1 MPCPEGTASMARTVG
16 MALVVWLARL
26 LYRACCLFPQRRKI
40 VLLSRQAARPLDFA
54 LLVPELSRRFPDRRI
69 VWCCVAEIGRMSVSL
84 MVRQIW
90 HVATAELCLVDGY
103 VPAVS
108 LPKRHRSRVVQ
119 VWHALGAIKK
129 FGYQALDT
137 PAGRPSRIARE
148 LRMHRGYD
156 LVIAGLPGAVPVFSE
171 AFDVPEE
178 RIAALGLPR
187 VDYLRSTD
195 PALSERRRR
204 RFARADHVIAEAF
217 AGESEEVLARPL
229 ILYAPTFRKANAD
242 AHWLGHAVADLR
254 RALAGANVRLAVAG
268 HPLER
273 AQDEAREAGAPVAF
287 VHGVATIDL
296 LHAASYV
303 VTDYSTVAFEAGFAE
318 KPVLFYV
325 PDIEEYRLSP
335 GLNVDPLRDLPT
347 LSSQSAAGLA
357 PVIAG
362 EKPYDAGAFR
372 AFMEWKARGV
382 DDGAI
387 ERIADLLEVLLGTKG
402 DGGVS
407 CEPSAV

>member
-1 MPCPEGTASMARTVG
+1 

-156 LVIAGLPGAVPVFSE
+156 LVISGLPGAVPVFSE

-178 RIAALGLPR
+178 KIAALGLPR
-187 VDYLRSTD
+187 VDYLRS
-195 PALSERRRR
+195 PSFAERRRK
-204 RFARADHVIAEAF
+204 RFTRADRVLAEAF
-217 AGESEEVLARPL
+217 VRYPEDVRERPL
-229 ILYAPTFRKANAD
+229 VLYAPTFRKANAD
-242 AHWLGHAVADLR
+242 EHWLAHAVDDLR
-254 RALAGANVRLAVAG
+254 QALAGANARIAVAG
-268 HPLER
+268 HPLEH
-273 AQDEAREAGAPVAF
+273 AHDEAGEAGAPVAF

>member
-1 MPCPEGTASMARTVG
+1 MPCPEGAASMARTVG

-54 LLVPELSRRFPDRRI
+54 LLEPELSRRFPDRRI

-187 VDYLRSTD
+187 VDYLRS
-195 PALSERRRR
+195 PSFAERRRK
-204 RFARADHVIAEAF
+204 RFTRADRVLAEAF
-217 AGESEEVLARPL
+217 VRYPEDVRERPL
-229 ILYAPTFRKANAD
+229 VLYAPTFRKANAD
-242 AHWLGHAVADLR
+242 EHWLAHAVDDLR
-254 RALAGANVRLAVAG
+254 QALAGANVRIAVAG
-268 HPLER
+268 HPLEH
-273 AQDEAREAGAPVAF
+273 AHDEAGEAGAPVAF

>member
-69 VWCCVAEIGRMSVSL
+69 EWCCVAEIGRMSVSL

-187 VDYLRSTD
+187 VDYLRS
-195 PALSERRRR
+195 PSFAERRRK
-204 RFARADHVIAEAF
+204 RFTRADRVLAEAF
-217 AGESEEVLARPL
+217 VRYPEDVRERPL
-229 ILYAPTFRKANAD
+229 VLYAPTFRKANAD
-242 AHWLGHAVADLR
+242 EHWLAHAVDDLR
-254 RALAGANVRLAVAG
+254 QALAGANVRIAVAG
-268 HPLER
+268 HPLEH
-273 AQDEAREAGAPVAF
+273 AHDEAGEAGAPVAF

-325 PDIEEYRLSP
+325 PDIDEYRLSP

-407 CEPSAV
+407 CAPSAV

>member
-187 VDYLRSTD
+187 VDYLRS
-195 PALSERRRR
+195 PSFAERRRK
-204 RFARADHVIAEAF
+204 RFTRADRVLAEAF
-217 AGESEEVLARPL
+217 VRYPEDVRERPL
-229 ILYAPTFRKANAD
+229 VLYAPTFRKANAD
-242 AHWLGHAVADLR
+242 EHWLAHAVDDLR
-254 RALAGANVRLAVAG
+254 QALAGANVRIAVAG
-268 HPLER
+268 HPLEH
-273 AQDEAREAGAPVAF
+273 AHDEAGEAGAPVAF

>member
-187 VDYLRSTD
+187 VDYLRS
-195 PALSERRRR
+195 PLFAERRRK
-204 RFARADHVIAEAF
+204 RFTRADRVLAEAF
-217 AGESEEVLARPL
+217 VRYPEDVRERPL
-229 ILYAPTFRKANAD
+229 VLYAPTFRKANAD
-242 AHWLGHAVADLR
+242 EHWLAHAVDDLR
-254 RALAGANVRLAVAG
+254 QALAGANVRIAVAG
-268 HPLER
+268 HPLEH
-273 AQDEAREAGAPVAF
+273 AHDEAGEAGAPVAF